1 MIVSNI
7 SKIMDKKKISYRRL
21 TELSGVAGQ
30 TIYRARGAF
39 IYECRLST
47 LDALAKKA
55 LGVELKALFDEVQNE
70 MVGVEK
76 REE

>member
-30 TIYRARGAF
+30 TIYRAF

-47 LDALAKKA
+47 LDALAKA

>member
-1 MIVSNI
+1 MQAVNI
-7 SKIMDKKKISYRRL
+7 
-21 TELSGVAGQ
+21 
-30 TIYRARGAF
+30 
-39 IYECRLST
+39 
-47 LDALAKKA
+47 DALAKA

>member
-47 LDALAKKA
+47 LDARAKA

>member
-7 SKIMDKKKISYRRL
+7 PKIMDEKKMSYRRL
-21 TELSGVAGQ
+21 TELSGIAGQ

-39 IYECRLST
+39 ICECRLST
-47 LDALAKKA
+47 LDALAKA

-70 MVGVEK
+70 MVGEVTI
-76 REE
+76 EE

>member
-7 SKIMDKKKISYRRL
+7 SKIMDKKKIRYRRL

-30 TIYRARGAF
+30 TIYRAGAF

-47 LDALAKKA
+47 
-55 LGVELKALFDEVQNE
+55 
-70 MVGVEK
+70 
-76 REE
+76 

>member
-47 LDALAKKA
+47 LDALAKA
-55 LGVELKALFDEVQNE
+55 LGEIGRAHV
-70 MVGVEK
+70 
-76 REE
+76 

>member
-7 SKIMDKKKISYRRL
+7 SKIMDKKKISYRR
-21 TELSGVAGQ
+21 LSGVAGQ

-47 LDALAKKA
+47 LDALAKA